1 MFIINFLKALVLP
14 NKMQRFSNMPIIIS
28 IAIFLLG
35 SYILAYPHSKY
46 VSDNRYEIMEEQNLY
61 DLMVF
66 SKLSSTDLNTLRQ
79 TKAKVENGTVLRTD
93 TLVEGEPFVFQV
105 EENEVISNIYIV
117 FDLYD
122 VFDPKAEP
130 SYDVNTRFNL
140 MNKNEDEN
148 YYLLVFYQDR
158 VYYQTIDRF
167 KQIPYSTDDFL
178 DFENIEDG
186 KKISNFMI
194 DMYIPSIRSE
204 NTFTTFISTVVYT
217 FIIIMIVW
225 IFFRFSGSTLGLKDF
240 YNMGSLSSIIPLV
253 LIFILSFIFPKAN
266 LMFYY
271 STVFGVYFLAMMFI
285 INSKGKIA

>member
-122 VFDPKAEP
+122 VFDPKA
-130 SYDVNTRFNL
+130 
-140 MNKNEDEN
+140 
-148 YYLLVFYQDR
+148 
-158 VYYQTIDRF
+158 
-167 KQIPYSTDDFL
+167 
-178 DFENIEDG
+178 
-186 KKISNFMI
+186 
-194 DMYIPSIRSE
+194 
-204 NTFTTFISTVVYT
+204 
-217 FIIIMIVW
+217 
-225 IFFRFSGSTLGLKDF
+225 
-240 YNMGSLSSIIPLV
+240 
-253 LIFILSFIFPKAN
+253 
-266 LMFYY
+266 
-271 STVFGVYFLAMMFI
+271 
-285 INSKGKIA
+285 

>member
-66 SKLSSTDLNTLRQ
+66 AKLSETDLNTLRQ

-130 SYDVNTRFNL
+130 SYDVNTRF
-140 MNKNEDEN
+140 
-148 YYLLVFYQDR
+148 
-158 VYYQTIDRF
+158 
-167 KQIPYSTDDFL
+167 
-178 DFENIEDG
+178 
-186 KKISNFMI
+186 
-194 DMYIPSIRSE
+194 
-204 NTFTTFISTVVYT
+204 
-217 FIIIMIVW
+217 
-225 IFFRFSGSTLGLKDF
+225 
-240 YNMGSLSSIIPLV
+240 
-253 LIFILSFIFPKAN
+253 
-266 LMFYY
+266 
-271 STVFGVYFLAMMFI
+271 
-285 INSKGKIA
+285 